1 MRSPLRTVGAVMIGL
16 ACAAILGGTAQADVL
31 DAAQLATEMR
41 HSAILREEIRHA
53 GCPDLVQ
60 RLHGPTG
67 WPWKPEVLRLFYLE
81 RRKEIAVSRAYLLDT
96 PQLSFV
102 RYRRP
107 MSDAL
112 VDEVSRYRATGPAPC
127 GETGGEIGPAERA
140 ELAAQRA
147 ETAAARAESGAIT
160 AEHAAQRLDAV
171 VTKMEGS
178 LERQLQKK

>member
-16 ACAAILGGTAQADVL
+16 VCAAILDAGTAQADVL

-53 GCPDLVQ
+53 GYPDLVQ
-60 RLHGPTG
+60 RLHGPTA

-81 RRKEIAVSRAYLLDT
+81 RRKEIALSRAYLLDT

-102 RYRRP
+102 RYRRS
-107 MSDAL
+107 MSDELAE
-112 VDEVSRYRATGPAPC
+112 EVSRYLATAPPAYSDM
-127 GETGGEIGPAERA
+127 GPAERA
-140 ELAAQRA
+140 DLAAQRA